1 MDEGLLIVI
10 SGPSGCGKGT
20 ICKKLLERNDS
31 LNLSISTTTRKPRKG
46 ETDREN
52 YFFIGED
59 DFKKMIENDQLLEY
73 ANVYGNYY
81 GTPKEFVLEKLKNGK
96 DVLLE
101 IDIQGALKVREVY
114 KKGIFIFILPPS
126 MEELKSRIVNRGTET
141 KKDIEKRFESAYN
154 ELKFVKEYDYA
165 VINDDVSN
173 AVEVIE
179 VIIAAEKHRVSRQK
193 NILEQICK

>member
-101 IDIQGALKVREVY
+101 IDIQGALKVKEVY
-114 KKGIFIFILPPS
+114 KEGIFIFILPPS
-126 MEELKSRIVNRGTET
+126 MEELKSRIINRGTET
-141 KKDIEKRFESAYN
+141 EKDIEKRFESAYN

>member
-141 KKDIEKRFESAYN
+141 KKDIEKRFKSAYN

-179 VIIAAEKHRVSRQK
+179 FIIVAEKHRVSRQK

>member
-31 LNLSISTTTRKPRKG
+31 LNLSISATTRKPRKG
-46 ETDREN
+46 EIDREN
-52 YFFIGED
+52 YFFIDED
-59 DFKKMIENDQLLEY
+59 DFKKMIEDDQLLEY

-101 IDIQGALKVREVY
+101 IDIQGALKVKEVY
-114 KKGIFIFILPPS
+114 KEGIFIFILPPS
-126 MEELKSRIVNRGTET
+126 MEELKSRIINRGTET
-141 KKDIEKRFESAYN
+141 EKDIEKRFESAYN

-179 VIIAAEKHRVSRQK
+179 FIIAAEKHRVSRQK